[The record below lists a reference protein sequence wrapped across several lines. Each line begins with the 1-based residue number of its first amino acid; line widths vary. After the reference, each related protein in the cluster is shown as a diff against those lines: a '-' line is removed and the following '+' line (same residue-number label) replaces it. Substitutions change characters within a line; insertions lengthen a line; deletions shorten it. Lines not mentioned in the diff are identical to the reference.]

1 MEPLFDK
8 IARQAREIES
18 TPLYG
23 RITIFA
29 SVAVVVLI
37 IVLYFVVAIYAYID
51 AKQKHTGVE
60 FPAGRGFAACV
71 FFGFSA
77 LFAYNVFAGLR
88 SGVVTIGKNG
98 SITIRRKT
106 DTFVFYLAIAG
117 LTAVSLWLFYHGI
130 WSMFAI

>member
-1 MEPLFDK
+1 MEPLIDK
-8 IARQAREIES
+8 VARNVREIES

-23 RITIFA
+23 QITRFA

-37 IVLYFVVAIYAYID
+37 VVLYFVVAIYAYVE

-60 FPAGRGFAACV
+60 FPSGHGFAV
-71 FFGFSA
+71 FVELGFSA
-77 LFAYNVFAGLR
+77 LFAWSVFAGLK
-88 SGVVTIGKNG
+88 SGEVTIGKNG

-117 LTAVSLWLFYHGI
+117 LTAVSLWIFYYGV
-130 WSMFAI
+130 WSMFAT